1 MYLALRSSKLG
12 RSIRNILKRNRNET
26 RISRTYESFAEALA
40 DSTSYEDPRLIEIVR
55 EKTKLYRAALAT
67 SQTLENRQ
75 TAQNVSVLE
84 QVEPQR
90 ALDVLEIGGACGA
103 SYFEL
108 KHLLPNRIRNWSIV
122 ETPAMADAGNAIS
135 NDPNLSFHSDLTAA
149 AEQLASRDLAI
160 AQGVL
165 QYAADPVA
173 LLKALFALRFSY
185 VYITRTAV
193 ADVDALVF
201 INQETELAAHGPGR
215 LPNAPAG
222 NSTQPMTLVS
232 AASLL
237 AAIPENYETVFHYVE
252 SEDRVLAV
260 GDRRV
265 SARDIGFLAR
275 LQSHG

>member
-26 RISRTYESFAEALA
+26 RISPIYESFAEALA
-40 DSTSYEDPRLIEIVR
+40 DSTSYEDPRLVEIVR
-55 EKTKLYRAALAT
+55 EKTKLYRASLDARL
-67 SQTLENRQ
+67 SENRQ

-108 KHLLPNRIRNWSIV
+108 KHLLPNRIRCWSIV
-122 ETPAMADAGNAIS
+122 ETAAMAEAGNAIS
-135 NDPNLSFHSDLTAA
+135 KDPNLSFHSDLTAA
-149 AEQLASRDLAI
+149 AAQLASRDLAV

-173 LLKALFALRFSY
+173 LLKALFALQFSY

-193 ADVDALVF
+193 ADVDSLVF

-222 NSTQPMTLVS
+222 TSTQPMTLVN

-237 AAIPENYETVFHYVE
+237 AAIPANYEIVFNSVE
-252 SEDRVLAV
+252 SEDRVLALAN
-260 GDRRV
+260 RRV
-265 SARDIGFLAR
+265 TARDIGFLAR